1 MVMWQFWLIVAG
13 IFFIGEMFTAGFL
26 IFWLGVAA
34 ILAMLVSIL
43 TNSLLIQ
50 TAVFVIAS
58 ALLLFLTKP
67 FVDKYITKTK
77 TSVATNA
84 FSLIGKKGIVIQEM
98 NTTPSSF
105 GQVKVG
111 EEIWTAISEDSN
123 KIAEGTE
130 IEVVKI
136 DGVKLIVKPV
146 TVTTEIK

>member
-26 IFWLGVAA
+26 IFWLGIAA
-34 ILAMLVSIL
+34 ILVMLVSLVTSNII
-43 TNSLLIQ
+43 IQ

-58 ALLLFLTKP
+58 ALLLFFTKP
-67 FVDKYITKTK
+67 FVDKYITKNK

-84 FSLIGKKGIVIQEM
+84 FSLIGQKGIVIKEM
-98 NTTPSSF
+98 NSAPSSF

-111 EEIWTAISEDSN
+111 EEVWTATSEDSN

-136 DGVKLIVKPV
+136 EGVKLVVKPV
-146 TVTTEIK
+146 SVSAQIK